1 MRAKSQYGKL
11 ITALSRM
18 VGICFLAT
26 GLFPSHARAQIAP
39 WVDLKCYGISG
50 DPLGVQ
56 LNLTHLNPL
65 FRQLGL
71 LDESV
76 VVQDPQQ
83 LCVPVAKNDVTPPPD
98 VLSIVQDLDLKC
110 YAITGDPLGL
120 QLRLDHINPVL
131 QRLALPFEVVTV
143 LDPVKLCVPVA
154 KNGKIT
160 PQARRIVQFIDLKCY
175 NITGDPLNLPLR
187 LSHLN
192 PLLQFLGAPPEDVM
206 VFDPQQLC
214 VPVAKNG
221 MIPPPDVLP
230 PIQDLDL
237 KCYAIQG
244 QPLDLFRLD
253 HLNPVLQTLRPEVL
267 FSLQPQQL
275 CVPVKKSLPGA

>member
-1 MRAKSQYGKL
+1 MRAKSPCEKL
-11 ITALSRM
+11 VSVLSRT
-18 VGICFLAT
+18 VGICFLAA
-26 GLFPSHARAQIAP
+26 GLFPSHAKAQVIAP

-50 DPLGVQ
+50 DPLGLQ
-56 LNLTHLNPL
+56 LTLSHLNPL
-65 FRQLGL
+65 FKQLGL
-71 LDESV
+71 ADESV

-83 LCVPVAKNDVTPPPD
+83 LCVPVAKNDVIPPAT
-98 VLSIVQDLDLKC
+98 VLPIVQYVDLKC
-110 YAITGDPLGL
+110 YAITGDPLNL

-131 QRLALPFEVVTV
+131 QRLPFEVVTV

-154 KNGKIT
+154 KNGIID
-160 PQARRIVQFIDLKCY
+160 PQARNIVQYIDLKCY
-175 NITGDPLNLPLR
+175 NITGNPLNLQLK

-192 PLLQFLGAPPEDVM
+192 PVLRFLGAPPENAI

-221 MIPPPDVLP
+221 VIPPPDILP

-244 QPLDLFRLD
+244 DPLKLLRLD
-253 HLNPVLQTLRPEVL
+253 HLNPVLQTLSPEFL
-267 FSLQPQQL
+267 ISLQPQQL
-275 CVPVKKSLPGA
+275 CVPVKKSLPGG